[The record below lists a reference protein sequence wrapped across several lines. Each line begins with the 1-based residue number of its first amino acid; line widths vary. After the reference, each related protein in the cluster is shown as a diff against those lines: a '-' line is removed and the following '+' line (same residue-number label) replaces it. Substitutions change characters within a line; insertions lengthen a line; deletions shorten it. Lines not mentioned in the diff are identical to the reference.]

1 MALICKSGGK
11 ECVKCGECLGVR
23 EAESFGSCAVCGRP
37 LKEEESFFH
46 KHFYFVCRLCYESI
60 ISQREEENA
69 LTEKKGKRING
80 ENRIYRY

>member
-11 ECVKCGECLGVR
+11 ECVGCGECFGES
-23 EAESFGSCAVCGRP
+23 EAESLGSCAICGRAIN
-37 LKEEESFFH
+37 ENEFFFH
-46 KHFYFVCRLCYESI
+46 KYFYILCRGCYDSVML
-60 ISQREEENA
+60 QREEENA

>member
-11 ECVKCGECLGVR
+11 ECDGCGECFGDSK
-23 EAESFGSCAVCGRP
+23 EESLGSCSVCGLA
-37 LKEEESFFH
+37 LKENESFFYRY
-46 KHFYFVCRLCYESI
+46 FYMLCRRCYESVTL
-60 ISQREEENA
+60 QRKEENA